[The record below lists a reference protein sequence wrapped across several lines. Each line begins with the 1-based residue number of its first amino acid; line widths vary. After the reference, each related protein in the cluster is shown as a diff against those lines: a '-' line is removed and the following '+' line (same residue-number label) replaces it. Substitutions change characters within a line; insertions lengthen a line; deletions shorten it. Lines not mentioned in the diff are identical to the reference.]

1 MYTGFFIIKD
11 PFISNADI
19 AMVLIVKRV
28 AIRAFEVIKKDIKHN
43 VNETF
48 LAKISA
54 KGFIYIPP
62 GTARKSQL

>member
-1 MYTGFFIIKD
+1 MKD

-43 VNETF
+43 VNET
-48 LAKISA
+48 K
-54 KGFIYIPP
+54 
-62 GTARKSQL
+62 